1 MLSKNDASGKLPVW
15 DNAHLSI
22 TGLFGTAMQTE
33 KNELLKII
41 LAFAAVDALS
51 MMRKHHVRNLPVV
64 DDSGAFIG
72 LFGVRRLGRL
82 LLPRA
87 AVDLSRYNVADLS
100 FLPDEIVQM
109 SERWREVAKEPVE
122 RFLEKEK
129 KLLFC
134 TPDTSFPQLLE
145 LLEQSKD
152 SSLPV
157 IVLEGSARKLVG
169 MVSAWDVLEGIVMKL
184 LTEETGADTPSTQD
198 KGLETNPSP
207 TTPNGP

>member
-1 MLSKNDASGKLPVW
+1 MTTK
-15 DNAHLSI
+15 
-22 TGLFGTAMQTE
+22 
-33 KNELLKII
+33 KIMTSHVVT
-41 LAFAAVDALS
+41 LQPSDKVADALAL
-51 MMRKHHVRNLPVV
+51 MRKHHVRNLPVV
-64 DDSGAFIG
+64 DDNGAFLG
-72 LFGVRRLGRL
+72 LFGVRRLSRL

-100 FLPDEIVQM
+100 FLPDEVVQM
-109 SERWREVAKEPVE
+109 SERWREVAREPVE

-157 IVLEGSARKLVG
+157 IVLEGDARKLVG
-169 MVSAWDVLEGIVMKL
+169 MVSAWDVLEGIIMKL
-184 LTEETGADTPSTQD
+184 LVEEAAADTASAQD
-198 KGLETNPSP
+198 KGPESKPSP
-207 TTPNGP
+207 TTPNGQ

>member
-1 MLSKNDASGKLPVW
+1 MTTK
-15 DNAHLSI
+15 
-22 TGLFGTAMQTE
+22 
-33 KNELLKII
+33 KIMTSRVVA
-41 LAFAAVDALS
+41 LRPADKVADALS

-82 LLPRA
+82 LLPKA
-87 AVDLSRYNVADLS
+87 AVELSRYNVADLR
-100 FLPDEIVQM
+100 FLPDEIAQM

-157 IVLEGSARKLVG
+157 IVLEGNARKLVG
-169 MVSAWDVLEGIVMKL
+169 MVSAWDVLEGIIMKL
-184 LTEETGADTPSTQD
+184 LAEEAGADTPPAQD
-198 KGLETNPSP
+198 KGPETGPSP
-207 TTPNGP
+207 TTPNGQ